1 MLAQALS
8 TRKADKNNRVSK
20 CPIVLLAKQQRK
32 GLAALIT
39 RNTRQVSLC
48 RAVLQRIGGTFSSR
62 VSEQCSSV
70 HVGETHRTRTSLPIR
85 RGLAKHCCFNIFML
99 HPSGALPH
107 LPYFFLRKKQRR
119 TFGTHA
125 YRRYQHSNFCLAN
138 QVSEVLPCFDREPR
152 SAHVRASC
160 ARLAVTCHKVTEGS
174 A

>member
-62 VSEQCSSV
+62 VSEQCLSAF
-70 HVGETHRTRTSLPIR
+70 R
-85 RGLAKHCCFNIFML
+85 CFTYITKK
-99 HPSGALPH
+99 PPH
-107 LPYFFLRKKQRR
+107 
-119 TFGTHA
+119 A
-125 YRRYQHSNFCLAN
+125 
-138 QVSEVLPCFDREPR
+138 
-152 SAHVRASC
+152 
-160 ARLAVTCHKVTEGS
+160 
-174 A
+174 